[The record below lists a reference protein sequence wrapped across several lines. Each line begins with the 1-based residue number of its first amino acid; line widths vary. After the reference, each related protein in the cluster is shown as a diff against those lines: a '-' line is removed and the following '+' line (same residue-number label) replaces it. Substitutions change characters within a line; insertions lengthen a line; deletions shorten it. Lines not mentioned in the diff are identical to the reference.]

1 MVERRL
7 TCLAVIILLWGGLIL
22 KNLIS
27 LQIIHHREYAV
38 KARSI
43 QEVVVEIPA
52 PRGTIFDRDGQPLA
66 MSLVSRSVF
75 INPMKVD
82 VGVASDLLGY
92 LLHLDRAELYLKIK
106 QAAAAHRGYLTIKRK
121 LTPEEYDNLLN
132 LKSRI
137 DWVSISHESERH
149 YPNGTLAAHVL
160 GSVDFEEKGNAGI
173 EKSLD
178 QELRGTPGSTRLLTD
193 VHRRGIA
200 PQTAIPAKP
209 GTSLTLTIDERLQFV
224 AEREIAAA
232 VLAHHA
238 ASGSVVVMK
247 PDSGDILAMASYPTF
262 DPNIPVERGE
272 NAQPRMNHAFSVPF
286 EPGSVYKVV
295 TLSAALE
302 TTNLRPESPINC
314 NGGKLTL
321 FSRTIHDSHAGM
333 WVVPMATVLAKS
345 SNIGAIQVGLKVGQ
359 LHMHEYMLRFG
370 FGQRTGLPLPGESPG
385 KVYRLERWGKTSLA
399 SVSMGQEVS
408 VTTLQLARAA
418 CVIANGGMLVKPRL
432 LLKRGDRLEPV
443 AAPLRILTPDN
454 AITMRQMMEGVVL
467 VGTGSRARLAGYSS
481 GGKTGSAQIYDYASK
496 HYTHT
501 YNGSYMGFAPITNPQ
516 VVVVVTLNGTQGETG
531 FGGQAAAP
539 VFKIVAG
546 EALRVFDVPKDLPE
560 DVPAQTQIA
569 GNQEDL
575 NDLAIADLGDARPN
589 ILQDT
594 EDAETAVGETAQT
607 RSLTLGAPTG
617 TRTVREGSPSTAQRR
632 TAGDPTT
639 RAVQIASNPPQG
651 PPAVAPLAIAPP
663 AVAVPPKPQGP
674 RVPNFR
680 GKTMRAVLAEAAAKG
695 LSILPDGSGI
705 ARVQSPPP
713 GAPLHQGE
721 RIRVQF
727 AQ

>member
-7 TCLAVIILLWGGLIL
+7 TCLAVIILLWGAAIL

-27 LQIIHHREYAV
+27 LQVVHHREYAAR
-38 KARSI
+38 ARSI
-43 QEVVVEIPA
+43 QEVMGEVPA
-52 PRGTIFDRDGQPLA
+52 PRGTIFDRDGRPLA
-66 MSLVSRSVF
+66 MSLASRSVF

-82 VGVASDLLGY
+82 IGVASDLLGY
-92 LLHLDRAELYLKIK
+92 LLHLDRADIYLKIK
-106 QAAAAHRGYLTIKRK
+106 QAADAHRGYLIVKRQ
-121 LTPEEYDNLLN
+121 LTAEEYENLLN

-137 DWVSISHESERH
+137 DWVSLSNESQRH

-173 EKSLD
+173 EKGLD
-178 QELRGTPGSTRLLTD
+178 AELRGTPGRTRLLTD

-200 PQTAIPAKP
+200 PQASIPAKP

-232 VLAHHA
+232 AIAHNA

-247 PDSGDILAMASYPTF
+247 PDTGDILAMASYPTF
-262 DPNIPVERGE
+262 DPNTPVDRGE
-272 NAQPRMNHAFSVPF
+272 DPKPRMNHAFSVPF
-286 EPGSVYKVV
+286 EPGSVYKVI

-333 WVVPMATVLAKS
+333 WVVPMATVLARS

-359 LHMHEYMLRFG
+359 VNMHDYMMRFG
-370 FGQRTGLPLPGESPG
+370 FGKRTGLPLPGESPG

-408 VTTLQLARAA
+408 VTTLQLAQAA
-418 CVIANGGMLVKPRL
+418 SIIANGGILVKPRL
-432 LLKRGDRLEPV
+432 LLKRGDRAEPV
-443 AAPLRILTPDN
+443 AAQRRVLTPEN

-496 HYTHT
+496 HYTRT
-501 YNGSYMGFAPITNPQ
+501 YNGSYMGFAPIANPQ
-516 VVVVVTLNGTQGETG
+516 IVVVVTLNGTHGEAG

-560 DVPAQTQIA
+560 NVPARTLVA
-569 GNQEDL
+569 GNPEDL
-575 NDLAIADLGDARPN
+575 NDLAIADLGGAGHN

-594 EDAETAVGETAQT
+594 EDAETGEAETTPPEPPAYGPHPVETAP
-607 RSLTLGAPTG
+607 G
-617 TRTVREGSPSTAQRR
+617 V
-632 TAGDPTT
+632 
-639 RAVQIASNPPQG
+639 
-651 PPAVAPLAIAPP
+651 PL
-663 AVAVPPKPQGP
+663 
-674 RVPNFR
+674 R
-680 GKTMRAVLAEAAAKG
+680 
-695 LSILPDGSGI
+695 
-705 ARVQSPPP
+705 
-713 GAPLHQGE
+713 
-721 RIRVQF
+721 
-727 AQ
+727 

>member
-7 TCLAVIILLWGGLIL
+7 TCLVVIILLWGAAIL

-27 LQIIHHREYAV
+27 LQVVHHREYAV

-43 QEVVVEIPA
+43 QEVDVEIPA
-52 PRGTIFDRDGQPLA
+52 PRGTIFDRDGRPLA
-66 MSLVSRSVF
+66 MSLASRTVF

-82 VGVASDLLGY
+82 IGVASDLLGY
-92 LLHLDRAELYLKIK
+92 LLHLDRADLYLKIK
-106 QAAAAHRGYLTIKRK
+106 QAADAHRGYLIVKRQ
-121 LTPEEYDNLLN
+121 LTAEEYENLLN

-137 DWVSISHESERH
+137 DWVSLSNESQRH

-173 EKSLD
+173 EKGLD
-178 QELRGTPGSTRLLTD
+178 AELRGTAGHIRLLTD

-200 PQTAIPAKP
+200 PQTTVPMRP

-232 VLAHHA
+232 VASHNA
-238 ASGSVVVMK
+238 ASGSVVVLK
-247 PDSGDILAMASYPTF
+247 PDTGDILAMASYPTF
-262 DPNIPVERGE
+262 DPNIPVEHGE
-272 NAQPRMNHAFSVPF
+272 DPQPRMNHAFSVPF
-286 EPGSVYKVV
+286 EPGSVFKVI

-302 TTNLRPESPINC
+302 TTSLRPESPINC

-321 FSRTIHDSHAGM
+321 GIRTIHDSHAGM
-333 WVVPMATVLAKS
+333 GVVPMATVLAKS

-359 LHMHEYMLRFG
+359 VNMHDYMTRFG
-370 FGQRTGLPLPGESPG
+370 FGRKMGLPLPGESPG

-408 VTTLQLARAA
+408 VTTLQLAQAA
-418 CVIANGGMLVKPRL
+418 AVIANGGTMVKPRL
-432 LLKRGDRLEPV
+432 VLKRGERTEPV
-443 AAPLRILTPDN
+443 AAPVRVLKGDN

-481 GGKTGSAQIYDYASK
+481 GGKTGSAQIYDYATK

-501 YNGSYMGFAPITNPQ
+501 YNGSYMGFAPLTNPQ
-516 VVVVVTLNGTQGETG
+516 VVVVVTLNGTHGEAG

-560 DVPAQTQIA
+560 NVATPTLVAR
-569 GNQEDL
+569 NPEDL
-575 NDLAIADLGDARPN
+575 NDLAIADLGAGRN
-589 ILQDT
+589 ILEEPD
-594 EDAETAVGETAQT
+594 EAETGEAGTAQT
-607 RSLTLGAPTG
+607 RSLTGYPPGPAPTG
-617 TRTVREGSPSTAQRR
+617 RPLGRVGLPSTA
-632 TAGDPTT
+632 
-639 RAVQIASNPPQG
+639 QG
-651 PPAVAPLAIAPP
+651 PPAVTAPVPP
-663 AVAVPPKPQGP
+663 QAPPKPQGP

-680 GKTMRAVLAEAAAKG
+680 GMTMRAVLAEAAAKG
-695 LSILPDGSGI
+695 LSVLPDGSGI

-727 AQ
+727 VQ

>member
-7 TCLAVIILLWGGLIL
+7 TCLVVIVLLWGGLIL
-22 KNLIS
+22 RSLIS
-27 LQIIHHREYAV
+27 LQVIHHAEYAV

-52 PRGTIFDRDGQPLA
+52 PRGTIFDRDGRPLA
-66 MSLVSRSVF
+66 MSLASRSVF

-92 LLHLDRAELYLKIK
+92 LLHVDRADLFLKIN
-106 QAAAAHRGYLTIKRK
+106 QAVDAHRGYLIVKRQI
-121 LTPEEYDNLLN
+121 TPEEYDNLLN

-137 DWVSISHESERH
+137 DWVSLSHESQRH

-173 EKSLD
+173 EKALD
-178 QELRGTPGSTRLLTD
+178 EELRGTPGIVRLLTD

-200 PQTAIPAKP
+200 PQTTIPAKP

-232 VLAHHA
+232 VVSHNA

-247 PDSGDILAMASYPTF
+247 PDTGDILAMASYPTF

-272 NAQPRMNHAFSVPF
+272 DPKPRMNHAFSVPF
-286 EPGSVYKVV
+286 EPGSVFKVV
-295 TLSAALE
+295 TYSSAFE
-302 TTNLRPESPINC
+302 TTTLRPESPINC

-321 FSRTIHDSHAGM
+321 GIRTIHDSHAGI
-333 WVVPMATVLAKS
+333 WVVPMATAFAKS

-359 LHMHEYMLRFG
+359 VNMHDYMLRFG
-370 FGQRTGLPLPGESPG
+370 FGKRTGLPLPGETPG

-408 VTTLQLARAA
+408 VTTVQLAQAA
-418 CVIANGGMLVKPRL
+418 CVIASGGMLVKPRL
-432 LLKRGDRLEPV
+432 VLKRGNRVEPV
-443 AAPLRILTPDN
+443 AAPMRILKPES

-481 GGKTGSAQIYDYASK
+481 GGKTGSAQIYDYAAK

-516 VVVVVTLNGTQGETG
+516 VVVVVTLNGTHGESG

-560 DVPAQTQIA
+560 NLPPQTQVA
-569 GNQEDL
+569 GKQEDL
-575 NDLAIADLGDARPN
+575 DDLAIADLGGGRPN
-589 ILQDT
+589 ILEDT
-594 EDAETAVGETAQT
+594 EDAEVGQALPPANPAAPLAAV
-607 RSLTLGAPTG
+607 APK
-617 TRTVREGSPSTAQRR
+617 V
-632 TAGDPTT
+632 
-639 RAVQIASNPPQG
+639 PQG
-651 PPAVAPLAIAPP
+651 PPAAASTAAPP
-663 AVAVPPKPQGP
+663 ATVAPSPKPPRP

-680 GKTMRAVLAEAAAKG
+680 GMTMRAVLAEAAAKG

>member
-1 MVERRL
+1 
-7 TCLAVIILLWGGLIL
+7 
-22 KNLIS
+22 
-27 LQIIHHREYAV
+27 
-38 KARSI
+38 
-43 QEVVVEIPA
+43 
-52 PRGTIFDRDGQPLA
+52 
-66 MSLVSRSVF
+66 
-75 INPMKVD
+75 MKVD

-92 LLHLDRAELYLKIK
+92 LLHLDRADLYLKIK
-106 QAAAAHRGYLTIKRK
+106 QAADAHRGYLIVKRQIS
-121 LTPEEYDNLLN
+121 PEEYDNLLN

-137 DWVSISHESERH
+137 DWVSLSHESQRH

-173 EKSLD
+173 EKALD
-178 QELRGTPGSTRLLTD
+178 EELRGTPGTIRLLTD

-200 PQTAIPAKP
+200 PQTTIPAKP
-209 GTSLTLTIDERLQFV
+209 GTCLTLTIDERLQFV
-224 AEREIAAA
+224 AEREIAVA
-232 VLAHHA
+232 VAAHHA

-247 PDSGDILAMASYPTF
+247 PDTGDILAMASYPTF

-272 NAQPRMNHAFSVPF
+272 DPKPRMNHAFSVPF
-286 EPGSVYKVV
+286 EPGSVFKVV
-295 TLSAALE
+295 TYSSAFE
-302 TTNLRPESPINC
+302 TTTLRPESPVNC

-321 FSRTIHDSHAGM
+321 GIRTIHDSHAGM
-333 WVVPMATVLAKS
+333 GVVPAATAFAKS

-359 LHMHEYMLRFG
+359 VNMHDYMLRFG
-370 FGQRTGLPLPGESPG
+370 FGQRTGLPLPGETPG

-408 VTTLQLARAA
+408 VTTVQLAQAA
-418 CVIANGGMLVKPRL
+418 CVIASGGMLVKPRL
-432 LLKRGDRLEPV
+432 LLKRGDRVEPV
-443 AAPLRILTPDN
+443 APQHRVLKAEN

-516 VVVVVTLNGTQGETG
+516 IVVVVTLNGTHGEAG

-560 DVPAQTQIA
+560 NVPAQTMVA

-575 NDLAIADLGDARPN
+575 NDLAIADLGAARPN
-589 ILQDT
+589 ILEEND
-594 EDAETAVGETAQT
+594 EAEATVGQALPPANLAPRTTVGQAVPPA
-607 RSLTLGAPTG
+607 SGATP
-617 TRTVREGSPSTAQRR
+617 RPRY
-632 TAGDPTT
+632 
-639 RAVQIASNPPQG
+639 G
-651 PPAVAPLAIAPP
+651 PPPPVQTAPVIAPP
-663 AVAVPPKPQGP
+663 AVAALPPAPPKPPRP
-674 RVPNFR
+674 RVPNFQ
-680 GKTMRAVLAEAAAKG
+680 GMTMRAVLAEAAAKG
-695 LSILPDGSGI
+695 LSILPDGSGV

-713 GAPLHQGE
+713 GAPLHLGE